1 MARVLSEKNCESK
14 KKRFYITISFSYN
27 DIWVIELGIR
37 LHEKILI
44 GWQNDKRWIDTDP
57 SYLFIYLFFAYL
69 IVFFLVRFRKR
80 L

>member
-1 MARVLSEKNCESK
+1 MDRVLSEKICESK
-14 KKRFYITISFSYN
+14 KSDFYVTISFSYN

-57 SYLFIYLFFAYL
+57 SYLFIYFCVLDCFFSC
-69 IVFFLVRFRKR
+69 
-80 L
+80 

>member
-1 MARVLSEKNCESK
+1 MDRVLSEKNCESK
-14 KKRFYITISFSYN
+14 KKRFLHNYLFSYN

-57 SYLFIYLFFAYL
+57 SYLFIY
-69 IVFFLVRFRKR
+69 FLRT
-80 L
+80 